1 MANNVWVL
9 FYLYLYH
16 HVDLQKSLI
25 FREVYVGSWVGGQQ
39 SGDGSMKF
47 RSGYTYTGQFKDN
60 VPHGTGK
67 FLYPNGDVEDA
78 IMEAGLRHG
87 QSRYLCEEDKTVEEV
102 TFCEGVATGE
112 SKVINQSIKSI
123 SKVM

>member
-1 MANNVWVL
+1 ML
-9 FYLYLYH
+9 LLQYLYTCTELYKPTL
-16 HVDLQKSLI
+16 V
-25 FREVYVGSWVGGQQ
+25 
-39 SGDGSMKF
+39 
-47 RSGYTYTGQFKDN
+47 
-60 VPHGTGK
+60 HGTGK

-102 TFCEGVATGE
+102 TFCEGVATGD

>member
-1 MANNVWVL
+1 
-9 FYLYLYH
+9 
-16 HVDLQKSLI
+16 
-25 FREVYVGSWVGGQQ
+25 
-39 SGDGSMKF
+39 MKF

-102 TFCEGVATGE
+102 TFSEGVATGD
-112 SKVINQSIKSI
+112 SKVINQINVKTDVIFAYEFFSAFVS
-123 SKVM
+123 